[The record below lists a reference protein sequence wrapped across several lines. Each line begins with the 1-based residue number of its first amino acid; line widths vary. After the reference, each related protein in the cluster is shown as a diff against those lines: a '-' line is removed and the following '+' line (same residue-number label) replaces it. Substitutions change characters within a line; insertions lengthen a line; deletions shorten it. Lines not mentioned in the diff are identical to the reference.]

1 MLDLECVLKLSKD
14 IVLRKLVDKY
24 WALNVKSGA
33 QYRLNE
39 TAYFMLDRL
48 RSEMSVARLIDEVL
62 NEYKVDRAELERD
75 CGTIFD
81 FALTNGLVE
90 VVRT

>member
-48 RSEMSVARLIDEVL
+48 RSAMSVAQLIEEVL
-62 NEYKVDRAELERD
+62 NEYDVDRAKPEKD
-75 CGTIFD
+75 CGTVLN

-90 VVRT
+90 EVRT